1 MIPFDTCQIA
11 KGYAENRPYF
21 HPRVIERIKSYLN
34 LSRNLTMALDV
45 GCGAGL
51 STIALLEIADRVVGV
66 DASQTMIRS
75 AIQKEGVEY
84 FNYPAEYL
92 PFKKQFELI
101 TLSGSLNWV
110 DRASFFSEA
119 RKVITDEGFVV
130 IYDNDIIGVMEE
142 DNLFEKWYRSAYLEK
157 FPRPPRDESP
167 ILEKEAAG
175 YGFNLEFSENYTNQI
190 QFKMN
195 DFLKYLFTQSNIT
208 SALDKKLEAA
218 ENIKKWLS
226 SSLSPFFNS
235 QKKSIRFGGYI
246 WYLKKKAA
254 QSLNSE

>member
-1 MIPFDTCQIA
+1 MIPFDTSEIA

-34 LSRNLTMALDV
+34 LSKKLAMALDV

-51 STIALLEIADRVVGV
+51 STIALLKIAERAVGV
-66 DASQTMIRS
+66 DGSQTMIRS

-84 FNYPAEYL
+84 FNYPAEHL

-110 DRASFFSEA
+110 DRARFFSEA
-119 RKVITDEGFVV
+119 RKIITDDGYVV
-130 IYDNDIIGVMEE
+130 IYDNDNLGVMEK
-142 DNLFEKWYRSAYLEK
+142 DNRFEKWYRNAYLEK

-175 YGFNLEFSENYTNQI
+175 YGFELEFCENYTNKI
-190 QFKMN
+190 QFEMN
-195 DFLKYLFTQSNIT
+195 NFIKYLFTQSNIT
-208 SALDKKLEAA
+208 SALDKKLEEAG
-218 ENIKKWLS
+218 NVKKWLS
-226 SSLSPFFNS
+226 SSLSPLFNS
-235 QKKSIRFGGYI
+235 QEKSIKFGGYI
-246 WYLKKKAA
+246 
-254 QSLNSE
+254 